1 MFSAAN
7 GSIGLNANAL
17 KRVWIRN
24 QKCKVRRDMIN
35 IYSNEPLFYPFSV
48 LVNKCSGS
56 CDNINDSYAKLCVP
70 EVIKDI
76 KIKVFNLMW

>member
-1 MFSAAN
+1 MFAAAI

-17 KRVWIRN
+17 KRVWITN

-35 IYSNEPLFYPFSV
+35 INSNEPLFYPFSV